1 MIIKNKFP
9 NIYQEIHKSIAKRHE
24 NIKKCFE
31 KIYSY
36 YRKKIDQNKK
46 FQSYSLVLYQL
57 LKEISLVIDSQ

>member
-46 FQSYSLVLYQL
+46 FQTYSLVLY
-57 LKEISLVIDSQ
+57 